1 MRAIVFDFDGVI
13 VDSEPLHE
21 LALLHAVN
29 QMGMDFSSER
39 YWSHYIGFDDRDAFR
54 AICADNAKDPAS
66 LDYQLFCDLKKQNIE
81 KAINR
86 GEPATYPGVK
96 ELVNAA
102 AEAGVPM
109 AICSGARRHEI
120 VPILR
125 NHRLDGFFQTIV
137 AADDVPRSKPDPT
150 GYRMAC
156 ERLGVEPRSCVAI
169 EDTPTGAK
177 AAWDAGM
184 RVVAVCHS
192 VSVTDFDNV
201 SRIVEK
207 IGDVTLDL
215 LRGV

>member
-21 LALLHAVN
+21 LTLLQAAN
-29 QMGMDFSSER
+29 QMGLDFTSER

-54 AICADNAKDPAS
+54 AICADNQKDPAS
-66 LDYQLFCDLKKQNIE
+66 IDYQRFCDLKQQSIE
-81 KAINR
+81 QAIAR
-86 GEPATYPGVK
+86 GEPAAYPGV
-96 ELVNAA
+96 ERLIRQA
-102 AEAGVPM
+102 AEAGIPL

-125 NHRLDGFFQTIV
+125 NLRLDGFFQTVV

-156 ERLGVEPRSCVAI
+156 ERLGVPPRSCVAI

-177 AAWDAGM
+177 AAWDAGL

-192 VSVTDFDNV
+192 VSIVEFNEV

-207 IGDVTLDL
+207 IEDVTLDL
-215 LRGV
+215 LRSV